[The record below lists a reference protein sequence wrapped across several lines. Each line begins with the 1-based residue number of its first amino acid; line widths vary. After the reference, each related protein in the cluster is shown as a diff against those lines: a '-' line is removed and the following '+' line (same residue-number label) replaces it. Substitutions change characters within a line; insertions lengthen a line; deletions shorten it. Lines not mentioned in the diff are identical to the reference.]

1 MIHKL
6 ISTFGLGILGI
17 DPITAVYLL
26 SMGVRKEK
34 KSKVTLFFFFFACF
48 SVLFGAI
55 LAAIFGVAA
64 VDLLKSLMPGD
75 DSPFW
80 AILNFSISTIIF
92 LWVFRK
98 MFIPK
103 KKKDELEQK
112 YINGGYAKYII
123 TGILFAASCFTD
135 PTYYAV
141 ILLGGETGNFL
152 LATLLT
158 TVWFCV
164 SQFMAIIVYVANNMN
179 LLNRLVE
186 FLEKIKQKDFK
197 TVAYILCA
205 VLFIIALAL
214 MVDAGHFLFNGRYL
228 F

>member
-34 KSKVTLFFFFFACF
+34 KSKITLFFLFFASF

-64 VDLLKSLMPGD
+64 VDLLKSLIPGD

-80 AILNFSISTIIF
+80 AVLNFSISAIIF
-92 LWVFRK
+92 VWVFRK
-98 MFIPK
+98 MFIRK
-103 KKKDELEQK
+103 KKKDEPKQKNISGGYVK
-112 YINGGYAKYII
+112 YIT
-123 TGILFAASCFTD
+123 TGILFAISCFTD

-141 ILLGGETGNFL
+141 ILLGGESGNFL
-152 LATLLT
+152 SAVLLT
-158 TVWFCV
+158 TVWFGV
-164 SQFMAIIVYVANNMN
+164 SQFMAIIVYIANNMN
-179 LLNRLVE
+179 LLNKLVE
-186 FLEKIKQKDFK
+186 IVEKIKQKDFK
-197 TVAYILCA
+197 AVAYILYA
-205 VLFIIALAL
+205 VLLIIALAL
-214 MVDAGHFLFNGRYL
+214 MADAGHFLFNGRYL